1 MTMEDTTTRE
11 DEVIVEVKIIV
22 LTTQGVLTRGGF
34 NHPTL
39 EEEGEERRN
48 RTKEFKECSTCQAKE
63 A

>member
-1 MTMEDTTTRE
+1 
-11 DEVIVEVKIIV
+11 
-22 LTTQGVLTRGGF
+22 LTRTVKTGGGF

-48 RTKEFKECSTCQAKE
+48 RTKEFKECSTCYAKE